1 MRRGV
6 AAAALLLALAVA
18 VSAPALTRPDPAAQ
32 AVLDGCGR
40 DDTAAISNLVPEW
53 AYVGDANAAASG
65 PPPAPQRLEGVVNA
79 VGAQAELSVHTAGG
93 DIPTTHRSYDLNV
106 DVLPDP
112 PYEALMGG
120 DPAART
126 GNFALGGDETGR
138 MHAELESR
146 AIPTYAWPEPGDRV
160 EMLGSWVW
168 DCGHWLPG
176 GERTEIHPFR
186 ALWLLRNP
194 AGRLSPLGPAGESE
208 GDLLVTTDKT
218 GAGKIAD
225 CAHRTK
231 GDRQALK
238 ACMATEPDWQDVSGS
253 YRFYLPAPPRPSPS
267 ARLRV
272 RVVDAGS
279 TAGAPSLRLA
289 PDARGVSVS
298 VEVPPALVA
307 GQPRLVIAD
316 RVLAGWRPTPARSRP
331 VHLRVRFL
339 RLLVRRAMDPACSP
353 QSPQCKDAAQSTN
366 LGQISDRPGEWNV
379 YSDVAGIW
387 SLWRPATLVVRRDG
401 QTFGVDHAFDVYLP
415 NGRPWRV
422 LVWTRECDY
431 GSFGG
436 EGTNEPLAPCPRN
449 GEFGV
454 RAGDDVPGLAVVH
467 FRSPAAALGV
477 HSVDSRLDPSTCP
490 RQNRRGCF
498 RVTFSVRG
506 VRMGQKPRRQ

>member
-1 MRRGV
+1 VKRAAV
-6 AAAALLLALAVA
+6 AGILLALAVA
-18 VSAPALTRPDPAAQ
+18 VSAQALTRPDPATQ

-40 DDTAAISNLVPEW
+40 DDTGAISNLVPEW
-53 AYVGDANAAASG
+53 AYVSDANAPADG
-65 PPPAPQRLEGVVNA
+65 PPPAPQWLKGVVNA
-79 VGAQAELSVHTAGG
+79 VGDQAELSVHTAGG

-120 DPAART
+120 DPVVRT
-126 GNFALGGDETGR
+126 GNFAAGGDEAGR

-146 AIPTYAWPEPGDRV
+146 AIPAYAWPEPGDRV

-194 AGRLSPLGPAGESE
+194 AGKISPRSPIGESE
-208 GDLLVTTDKT
+208 GDLLLTSDKT

-225 CAHRTK
+225 CAHRSK
-231 GDRQALK
+231 GDRQALR
-238 ACMATEPDWQDVSGS
+238 ACMAAEPDWQDIAGS
-253 YRFYLPAPPRPSPS
+253 YRFFLPAPPRPSPT
-267 ARLRV
+267 ARLRL

-279 TAGAPSLRLA
+279 TPGAPPLRLS
-289 PDARGVSVS
+289 PDARGVFVS
-298 VEVPPALVA
+298 VDVPATATA
-307 GQPRLVIAD
+307 GQRRLVLAK
-316 RVLAGWRPTPARSRP
+316 RVLAGWTPTPARALP
-331 VHLRVRFL
+331 VHLRVRFSRFL
-339 RLLVRRAMDPACSP
+339 ARRTMDPACSP
-353 QSPQCKDAAQSTN
+353 QAPACKDAAESTN

-387 SLWRPATLVVRRDG
+387 SLWSPATLTVRRDG
-401 QTFGVDHAFDVYLP
+401 QSFRVNHSFDVYLP
-415 NGRPWRV
+415 RGRPWRV

-436 EGTNEPLAPCPRN
+436 EGTMQPLAPCPRN

-477 HSVDSRLDPSTCP
+477 HSLDSRLVPSTCP
-490 RQNRRGCF
+490 RKNRRGCF
-498 RVTFSVRG
+498 RVTFSVQT
-506 VRMGQKPRRQ
+506 VRMGKTPRRN

>member
-1 MRRGV
+1 MRRAAAV
-6 AAAALLLALAVA
+6 AAVLLALAAA

-32 AVLDGCGR
+32 AVADGCGR

-53 AYVGDANAAASG
+53 AYVGDANAPASG
-65 PPPAPQRLEGVVNA
+65 PPPPPQWLKGVVNA
-79 VGAQAELSVHTAGG
+79 VGEEAELSVHTAGG

-126 GNFALGGDETGR
+126 GNFAPGSDETSR
-138 MHAELESR
+138 MHTELESR
-146 AIPTYAWPEPGDRV
+146 AIPTFAWPEPGDRV

-194 AGRLSPLGPAGESE
+194 AGRMSPSSPAGESE
-208 GDLLVTTDKT
+208 GDLLLTTDKT
-218 GAGKIAD
+218 GAGKVAD
-225 CAHRTK
+225 CSHRTK

-238 ACMATEPDWQDVSGS
+238 ACTATEPDWQDVAGS
-253 YRFYLPAPPRPSPS
+253 YRFYLPAPPRPSPA

-279 TAGAPSLRLA
+279 TAGAPELRLA
-289 PDARGVSVS
+289 PDPRGVLVS
-298 VEVPPALVA
+298 LDVPASLTA
-307 GQPRLVIAD
+307 GGRRLVVAD
-316 RVLAGWRPTPARSRP
+316 RVYAGWTPTPARSRP
-331 VHLRVRFL
+331 VHLRVRFVRFL
-339 RLLVRRAMDPACSP
+339 ARRAMDPACSP
-353 QSPQCKDAAQSTN
+353 HQPACEDAAESTN
-366 LGQISDRPGEWNV
+366 LGQISTRPGEWNV
-379 YSDVAGIW
+379 YSDVGGIW
-387 SLWRPATLVVRRDG
+387 SLWRPTTLLVKHDG
-401 QTFGVDHAFDVYLP
+401 QSFRVDHSFDVYLP
-415 NGRPWRV
+415 RGRPWRV

-436 EGTNEPLAPCPRN
+436 EGTDQPLSPCPKN

-454 RAGDDVPGLAVVH
+454 RAGDDVPGFAVVH
-467 FRSPAAALGV
+467 FRSPAVAVGM
-477 HSVDSRLDPSTCP
+477 HSLDSRLDGSTCP
-490 RQNRRGCF
+490 RQNRHGCF
-498 RVTFSVRG
+498 RVTFSVR
-506 VRMGQKPRRQ
+506 MAKTPRRH